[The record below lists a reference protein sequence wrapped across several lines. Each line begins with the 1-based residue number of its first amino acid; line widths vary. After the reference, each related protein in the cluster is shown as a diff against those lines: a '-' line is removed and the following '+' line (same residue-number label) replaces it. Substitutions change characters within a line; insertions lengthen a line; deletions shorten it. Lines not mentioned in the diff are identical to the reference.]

1 MNKLFTLLI
10 LCSTF
15 SFGQYIKK
23 ATFVLSDGK
32 KMEVED
38 VFYGDKVYEY
48 KLKKNKSSNQAII
61 KEDVSEIIFD
71 SIDFI
76 ATIEQKEYFDIKNKY
91 YENDLPEGVYQTIAD
106 FYKKIPS
113 STQKITGVESGI
125 NIYSNP
131 KDLMTFKYSSNNST
145 LKKEF
150 AVVFEGNLYIGIH
163 GIDKYESKKMKGGFA
178 INHSMNRYVKVKY
191 ATDDY
196 YYIEMSLIP
205 AGQAI
210 TKMAVGS
217 YYGTTYNLDNNMYP
231 VILNN
236 KEQNFYIV
244 KNCKRFNEYFSTNL
258 NLSISC
264 EKENDFLNDV
274 RMLMIKD

>member
-1 MNKLFTLLI
+1 
-10 LCSTF
+10 
-15 SFGQYIKK
+15 
-23 ATFVLSDGK
+23 
-32 KMEVED
+32 
-38 VFYGDKVYEY
+38 
-48 KLKKNKSSNQAII
+48 
-61 KEDVSEIIFD
+61 
-71 SIDFI
+71 
-76 ATIEQKEYFDIKNKY
+76 
-91 YENDLPEGVYQTIAD
+91 
-106 FYKKIPS
+106 
-113 STQKITGVESGI
+113 
-125 NIYSNP
+125 
-131 KDLMTFKYSSNNST
+131 
-145 LKKEF
+145 
-150 AVVFEGNLYIGIH
+150 
-163 GIDKYESKKMKGGFA
+163 MKGGFA
-178 INHSMNRYVKVKY
+178 INHSKNRYVKVKY

-258 NLSISC
+258 NLSIPC